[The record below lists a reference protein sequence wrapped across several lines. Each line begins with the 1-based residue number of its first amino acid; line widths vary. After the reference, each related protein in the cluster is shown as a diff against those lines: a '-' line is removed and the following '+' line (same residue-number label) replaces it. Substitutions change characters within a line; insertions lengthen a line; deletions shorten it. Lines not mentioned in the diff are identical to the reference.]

1 MKRPLH
7 FQITGH
13 RRGHCPRTLDVIAFT
28 EQQAIRTALELLP
41 GYLITTPTRAPMW
54 EDGPA

>member
-1 MKRPLH
+1 MSALLH
-7 FQITGH
+7 FRVTGH
-13 RRGHCPRTLDVIAFT
+13 RRGQAPRTIDLIAAS

-54 EDGPA
+54 EGGA